1 MVTHAGL
8 GSVAAALSQGVPL
21 VCTPMGRDQHLNAQ
35 RTAHLGA
42 AIDVGADPGADTIAA
57 AVRTVLAD
65 PSYGEAAA
73 RIASVSRRSGGPA
86 AAVTDLESL
95 LAPTPG

>member
-21 VCTPMGRDQHLNAQ
+21 VCTPIGRDQHLNAG
-35 RTAHLGA
+35 RVVALGA
-42 AIDVGADPGADTIAA
+42 GLRLDQAADPADIAD

-65 PSYGEAAA
+65 AKFRAAA
-73 RIASVSRRSGGPA
+73 AEIAHDSRQAGGPPA
-86 AAVTDLESL
+86 AIADLESL
-95 LAPTPG
+95 PP